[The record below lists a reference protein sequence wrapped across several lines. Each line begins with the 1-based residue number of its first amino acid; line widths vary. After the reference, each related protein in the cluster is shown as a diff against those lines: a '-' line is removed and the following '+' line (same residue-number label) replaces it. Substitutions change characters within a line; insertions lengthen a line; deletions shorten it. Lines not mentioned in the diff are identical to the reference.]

1 MLAMNYQKKHSN
13 YLEYSIRLNKEWS
26 IEDRLT
32 EEIEEAG
39 LDTANTEYWKIKK
52 DHKNFWNI
60 LKYKDQELTTGIIS
74 NILLNGKVGFI
85 DGDDGN
91 SYFFRKFDFRG
102 NNSEFK
108 EYTSVSFYIEN
119 RLDKSKGEIKPNAV
133 NINTI

>member
-52 DHKNFWNI
+52 
-60 LKYKDQELTTGIIS
+60 
-74 NILLNGKVGFI
+74 
-85 DGDDGN
+85 
-91 SYFFRKFDFRG
+91 R
-102 NNSEFK
+102 
-108 EYTSVSFYIEN
+108 
-119 RLDKSKGEIKPNAV
+119 P
-133 NINTI
+133 

>member
-52 DHKNFWNI
+52 DLKNFWNS
-60 LKYKDQELTTGIIS
+60 LKYKDQELK
-74 NILLNGKVGFI
+74 L
-85 DGDDGN
+85 
-91 SYFFRKFDFRG
+91 
-102 NNSEFK
+102 E
-108 EYTSVSFYIEN
+108 
-119 RLDKSKGEIKPNAV
+119 
-133 NINTI
+133 